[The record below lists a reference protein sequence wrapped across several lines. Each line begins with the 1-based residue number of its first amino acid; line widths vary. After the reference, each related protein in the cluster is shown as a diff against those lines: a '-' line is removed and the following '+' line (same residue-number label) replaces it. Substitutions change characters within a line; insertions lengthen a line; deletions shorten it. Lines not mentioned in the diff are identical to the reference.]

1 MSQTPRY
8 FIVEASAL
16 PEIYLKVAE
25 AKRLLETGEVQTVN
39 GAAHRVG
46 ISRSAFYKYK
56 DAIRPFRDMLH
67 GRIVT
72 IQILLRNEP
81 GALSAVLNMFADWG
95 GNVLTINQAIPGGDA
110 ADAGVDASHGLRL
123 LLTASLLWMTF
134 NTRQP
139 RKAKTARST
148 RILNVCHSSEGRENT
163 VFSGSIS

>member
-1 MSQTPRY
+1 MSQKPRY

-25 AKRLLETGEVQTVN
+25 AKRLLETGEAQTVN
-39 GAAHRVG
+39 AAALKVG

-81 GALSAVLNMFADWG
+81 GALSSVLNMFADWG

-110 ADAGVDASHGLRL
+110 AVVTVGLETSELGTDLEQLLAALRAKREVVRCEVLAG
-123 LLTASLLWMTF
+123 
-134 NTRQP
+134 
-139 RKAKTARST
+139 
-148 RILNVCHSSEGRENT
+148 
-163 VFSGSIS
+163 